1 MRIISQDN
9 TEDIPYEMSR
19 VYIGSLHSNTI
30 YAEVFNGDPI
40 ALGTYGGAV
49 DAKVVMESIRNY
61 YRSGLKCFELPDAE
75 SIRNRIKEVLNEKS
89 RNS

>member
-1 MRIISQDN
+1 MRIISQDK

-40 ALGTYGGAV
+40 ALGTYGGAL
-49 DAKVVMESIRNY
+49 DAKVVMESIKNC
-61 YRSGLKCFELPDAE
+61 YRSGRNCFELPDAE
-75 SIRNRIKEVLNEKS
+75 SVRNGIKEVLNEKS